1 MTAQTQLSDLADA
14 IIDGYWI
21 LCEPAEVV
29 ARAIDEFAEYNRLG
43 RPFTFEEKPVDPID
57 FIKALEEVINY
68 YKGRN
73 LWPIDKEE
81 SK

>member
-1 MTAQTQLSDLADA
+1 MSDLAEG
-14 IIDGYWI
+14 IIEGYWI

-29 ARAIDEFAEYNRLG
+29 ARAIDEFAEYRRHG
-43 RPFTFEEKPVDPID
+43 RPYTFMEHTVDPAE
-57 FIKALEEVINY
+57 FIMALEEVVHY

-73 LWPIDKEE
+73 LWPAEKEE